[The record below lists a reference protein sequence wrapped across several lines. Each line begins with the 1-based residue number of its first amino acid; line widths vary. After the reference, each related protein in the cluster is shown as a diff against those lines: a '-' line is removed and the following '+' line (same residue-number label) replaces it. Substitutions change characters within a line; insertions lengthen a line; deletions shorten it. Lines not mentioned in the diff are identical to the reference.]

1 MISVVPEIN
10 LRHGHRAQAI
20 NGGRVLMRK
29 ITTRQRKHLQT
40 MGPVHVDARA
50 ALEDLLQVGR
60 VVYDTPLTEV
70 EIADAVIEETAA
82 PDDIEDVILDNEEDS
97 EDEGDDSEANIALI
111 AQIAGDIADF

>member
-1 MISVVPEIN
+1 
-10 LRHGHRAQAI
+10 
-20 NGGRVLMRK
+20 
-29 ITTRQRKHLQT
+29 

-60 VVYDTPLTEV
+60 VVYDTQLTEV

-82 PDDIEDVILDNEEDS
+82 LDDIEDVILDNEEDS

-111 AQIAGDIADF
+111 AQIAGDFADF